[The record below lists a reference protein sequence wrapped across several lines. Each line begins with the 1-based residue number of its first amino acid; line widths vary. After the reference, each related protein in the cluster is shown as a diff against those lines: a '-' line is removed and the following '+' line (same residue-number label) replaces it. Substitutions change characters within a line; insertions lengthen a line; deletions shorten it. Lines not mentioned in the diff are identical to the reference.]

1 MTEFAGYIATTPV
14 NWGKVAQE
22 ASRGIFDVLQEREEE
37 RKKLDNL
44 SADAQREIANFE
56 RSRTRG
62 INNTIMAG
70 AQSGRSYIQAQNDL
84 LKSGQITPEQYK
96 RNVENAKVGFKTFD
110 TFLKTVG
117 DDLEKHRT
125 RIDNGTASQQEI
137 YLYNRRMGMLDLAGK
152 SIQYGPSGSFYV
164 KAETGELYDVSSEL
178 DPSNRFIDKVQLDS
192 EAYNFVKT
200 LGMTSK
206 IDPKTGKYVTSQTI
220 DEDTIDKGVE
230 GILQGNADKM
240 ASVLIDNAQKYS
252 YTDKPSEAKKDKNK
266 ILLVQDS
273 NGVFR
278 PQLTKDQEEEAKKYT
293 RSVIEGKLSYKE
305 SDDRMLELKKKALD
319 ISNKRLALQFKAL
332 EQKGKP
338 VPKPAPMIEEAILLG
353 DESRYASLIKNAKL
367 PFAAL
372 VGEKQGAK
380 MMEKYKGYTVSSI
393 RGVNQTGTGM
403 VEIIFSDGEG
413 NKSEV
418 ISMNP
423 RDFGAQMS
431 LMFTEDK
438 ALPAGVIQTQIRY
451 DDIDAAIQARNVRG
465 KKTMQQATEG
475 MIGPGSSQQKGV
487 FNPFQSGVNTSKY
500 NKQP

>member
-22 ASRGIFDVLQEREEE
+22 ASKGIFDVLEEREKE
-37 RKKLDNL
+37 RKKLDDL

-84 LKSGQITPEQYK
+84 LRSGQITPEQYK

-125 RIDNGTASQQEI
+125 RIDNGSASQQEI
-137 YLYNRRMGMLDLAGK
+137 YLYNRRMGMLDFAGK

-192 EAYNFVKT
+192 EAFNFVKT

-206 IDPKTGKYVTSQTI
+206 IDPKTGKYTVSQNI
-220 DEDTIDKGVE
+220 DDETLEKGVE
-230 GILQGNADKM
+230 GILQSNKDKM

-252 YTDKPSEAKKDKNK
+252 YTDNPEEAKKDKNK
-266 ILLVQDS
+266 ILLAQDS

-278 PQLTKDQEEEAKKYT
+278 PQLTEEQEKEARNYTKK
-293 RSVIEGKLSYKE
+293 VIEGKLSYKE
-305 SDDRMLELKKKALD
+305 KDVSMTDYQKAMLEESKAKRAQAREALNLKKREYARKT
-319 ISNKRLALQFKAL
+319 
-332 EQKGKP
+332 GKEMEP
-338 VPKPAPMIEEAILLG
+338 LIERAITIK
-353 DESRYASLIKNAKL
+353 SLK
-367 PFAAL
+367 
-372 VGEKQGAK
+372 E
-380 MMEKYKGYTVSSI
+380 
-393 RGVNQTGTGM
+393 
-403 VEIIFSDGEG
+403 DG
-413 NKSEV
+413 NKSEFAGMLIGQV
-418 ISMNP
+418 
-423 RDFGAQMS
+423 
-431 LMFTEDK
+431 
-438 ALPAGVIQTQIRY
+438 LPYMQGI
-451 DDIDAAIQARNVRG
+451 G
-465 KKTMQQATEG
+465 KKADDDKIGQSYEGYVITRFKKAEDGKIDVLVKRQKKKEGGKENEVEEDFRTIRFDESDFESDVNTLLNKTEG
-475 MIGPGSSQQKGV
+475 TKVRTEQLINYAFTDEPTTTTTT
-487 FNPFQSGVNTSKY
+487 QSKAAGDSIFK
-500 NKQP
+500 